1 MRTRLLGSVG
11 AVLTAAGMA
20 CGQVWANPPAA
31 AEETK
36 QAVAEQEAKPASC
49 CDDHKP
55 KPGQL
60 PAVTEPC
67 LAALPYNPP
76 IQEDAP
82 FSIHNRMFLSGE
94 TLVWWLKDGRINVP
108 LITTSND
115 PFTLP
120 VLGQSST
127 SVVFGNTEIE
137 HNAFVGARLTGGFML
152 DENKIWAL
160 EGSGFWLAQQSDI
173 FRVHGDQVPSGI
185 LARPYTDA
193 VNGTGAAA
201 LQSFPGAFAGGV
213 TVETTSELWGGE
225 INLVR
230 NLFRID
236 CVSMDFL
243 VGGRFLNLEESITV
257 TDTFLV
263 LAGGVGFYNG
273 AAQPDGRG
281 INRTDIFETR
291 NRFYGGQI
299 GARLEYRFGTF
310 YVLGKMKVALG
321 VNSQEVAVDGRTSLF
336 ANNALADAT
345 PGGLLALTTNIGT
358 TSREEFSAVP
368 EASVNIGWHVT
379 PRIRI
384 FAGYTFLYWSD
395 VLRPGEQIDLRV
407 NPGVLPTAP
416 PGQFGVSGGPQVPT
430 VLMKSN
436 DFYAHGMN
444 FGVAL
449 RF

>member
-1 MRTRLLGSVG
+1 MRKRLLGSVG
-11 AVLTAAGMA
+11 AVLAAAGMA

-31 AEETK
+31 AEEVK
-36 QAVAEQEAKPASC
+36 EAVAQKEVKPTSC
-49 CDDHKP
+49 CDSKP
-55 KPGQL
+55 VPGHL
-60 PAVTEPC
+60 PPVTDPC
-67 LAALPYNPP
+67 LPCLPYNPP

-108 LITTSND
+108 LITTTSD
-115 PFTLP
+115 PLTTGI
-120 VLGQSST
+120 LGEPGT
-127 SVVFGNTEIE
+127 SVVFGNTEVE
-137 HNAFVGARLTGGFML
+137 HNAFVGARLTGGFVL
-152 DENKIWAL
+152 DEKKVWAL
-160 EGSGFWLAQQSDI
+160 EASGFWLAQQSDV
-173 FRVHGDQVPSGI
+173 FRVNGNEVASGI
-185 LARPYTDA
+185 LARPYLDA
-193 VNGTGAAA
+193 ANGVGASA
-201 LQSFPGAFAGGV
+201 LDAFPSAFAGGV
-213 TVETTSELWGGE
+213 IVETTSELWGGE
-225 INLVR
+225 INLVK

-236 CVSMDFL
+236 CLSMDFL
-243 VGGRFLNLEESITV
+243 VGGRFLNLEESVSI
-257 TDTFLV
+257 TDTFLI
-263 LAGGVGFYNG
+263 LNAGIGFFNGV
-273 AAQPDGRG
+273 AQPEGRA
-281 INRTDIFETR
+281 ISRNDLFETR

-321 VNSQEVAVDGRTSLF
+321 ITNQEVAVDGTSSLF
-336 ANNALADAT
+336 ANDALVDVT

-358 TSREEFSAVP
+358 TSRDEFSAVP

-379 PRIRI
+379 PRIRV

-407 NPGVLPTAP
+407 NPGILPTAP
-416 PGQFGVSGGPQVPT
+416 TGQFGVPGGPPVPT
-430 VLMKSN
+430 VLQRSN